1 LCVSAAPRSPPV
13 ARRDRRQNGAAK
25 DFCADAAAQ
34 QKSATAQKC
43 PWNTHFFDVSCRDAA
58 LRTRAPLRTRARDFW
73 RDGAAVAKFTTLKKF
88 CGGRLPRA
96 C

>member
-1 LCVSAAPRSPPV
+1 L
-13 ARRDRRQNGAAK
+13 RRDRRQNGAAK
-25 DFCADAAAQ
+25 DFCADAVAQ
-34 QKSATAQKC
+34 QKSATVQKC
-43 PWNTHFFDVSCRDAA
+43 RWNVHFFDVSCCDAA
-58 LRTRAPLRTRARDFW
+58 SRTRASLRTRARVFG